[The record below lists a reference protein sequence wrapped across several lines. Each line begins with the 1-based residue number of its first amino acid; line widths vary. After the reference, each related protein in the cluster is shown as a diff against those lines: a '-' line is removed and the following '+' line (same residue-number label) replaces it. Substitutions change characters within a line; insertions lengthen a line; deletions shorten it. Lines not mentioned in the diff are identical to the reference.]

1 MKTRIISTLALLAGL
16 ILSGCSREE
25 MPDGGVAGEGN
36 RVVFT
41 LAGITPQNQTK
52 VTRAM
57 GDNESASTDA
67 LAATTEEKSVSS
79 LLAVAYEKQSSGEM
93 GLYNVF
99 DVNVTPDGCSF
110 DIAKEGRFDLYLVA
124 NANTELTSAIKSL
137 SVTSPVSEL
146 EELIVSQAPGTPS
159 PFLMTT
165 PAAVKVISYSG
176 EVADCGEVSLRR
188 LAVRIDLVNKA
199 DELTVNNVTFR
210 NRAIKSQLFAPNQM
224 ITESGAVQDTTYES
238 LNLVGNLSQPAEYKA
253 HIYSYENLSAQGDAT
268 IPTLEIE
275 YTYQGQPYTHQV
287 QFLDA
292 KDPSGMTPLALKR
305 NYLYRITIGRK
316 LEPEFNVEVMDWT
329 NEESLSV
336 DAIPFQGQMNAAL
349 AVNRFASANVATLDE
364 AQHAVTF
371 TTTSPNTTSYYT
383 AWNAQWAQSV
393 YYNAAD
399 KTYYRVPTKDEMYL
413 LFPDNANLIR
423 FDQAMDGTS
432 EVTETLP
439 DNLFGNTEVNG
450 GEGTSV
456 FKNGTASTV
465 STLATG
471 VDYPVVYAIRFKGTA
486 QYAAYRYE
494 IKNWDNTETGELEI
508 RIKALQEGSLWTIDE
523 VANEA
528 YWGDPSDGNT
538 DVDNQLI
545 YHIPAAGWKES
556 SENPLQGQGSGS
568 YLWTQIA
575 AEGSNAYEGGH
586 NTQSSGV
593 NSYAQAYVGTLRL
606 VKATDAEIM
615 PALNKALKVNM
626 FTAFNAQSV
635 DLSQKKITSF
645 FDQVVSTS
653 CPRDSYFTYA
663 QLKDA
668 GVTENGVLFDGPDGK
683 KYRLP
688 TVGEFALLEPLT
700 TEEPDRASVHR
711 EHDGM
716 YHPYWNENS
725 STNTFPY
732 VTMTV
737 PFTETIYLQN
747 GADNKPDKTH
757 PDDPAYTLKGE
768 SQLWI
773 GRQTEQVTY
782 PALSSYIYNVDV
794 VYALRFKGTN
804 QYAAYRW
811 ESCQVASEPLERYLS
826 IKIKALKQGDERTT
840 IETVADDSFWQDRF
854 IEFKMPASGYY
865 LDESIDLGVHTI
877 RHEGVDGYAW
887 SSSLSDYVES
897 EALRLGFSL
906 YTLSVARLPEDTY
919 FLPLRFVSAQE

>member
-1 MKTRIISTLALLAGL
+1 M
-16 ILSGCSREE
+16 
-25 MPDGGVAGEGN
+25 
-36 RVVFT
+36 
-41 LAGITPQNQTK
+41 
-52 VTRAM
+52 
-57 GDNESASTDA
+57 
-67 LAATTEEKSVSS
+67 
-79 LLAVAYEKQSSGEM
+79 
-93 GLYNVF
+93 
-99 DVNVTPDGCSF
+99 
-110 DIAKEGRFDLYLVA
+110 
-124 NANTELTSAIKSL
+124 

-371 TTTSPNTTSYYT
+371 TTTSPNTTSYYI

-439 DNLFGNTEVNG
+439 DNLFGSTEVNG

-545 YHIPAAGWKES
+545 YHIPATGWKES
-556 SENPLQGQGSGS
+556 SESPVQGQGTNS
-568 YLWTQIA
+568 YLWTSVKETDDQIYIGGHQLECA
-575 AEGSNAYEGGH
+575 HVVAHSIQSEGS
-586 NTQSSGV
+586 
-593 NSYAQAYVGTLRL
+593 LRL
-606 VKATDAEIM
+606 VKATDAEII

-626 FTAFNAQSV
+626 FTAFNAKEF
-635 DLSQKKITSF
+635 DLGSKTITSF
-645 FDQVVSTS
+645 YDKITVDLNECPISSYVSWT
-653 CPRDSYFTYA
+653 D
-663 QLKDA
+663 LKDNDA
-668 GVTENGVLFDGPDGK
+668 LTAEFTGPDDK
-683 KYRLP
+683 HYRLP
-688 TVGEFALLEPLT
+688 TQGELELLFPVYTEPS
-700 TEEPDRASVHR
+700 DRLVTPTLQ
-711 EHDGM
+711 GVF
-716 YHPYWNENS
+716 YLLWNNNVA
-725 STNTFPY
+725 TKDPY
-732 VTMTV
+732 VMVET
-737 PFTETIYLQN
+737 PFTETIYLKN
-747 GADNKPDKTH
+747 TPDHYADQSH
-757 PDDPAYTLKGE
+757 PEDAEYTLKGQ
-768 SQLWI
+768 SQLKEGAEI
-773 GRQTEQVTY
+773 DNVTY
-782 PALSSYIYNVDV
+782 PLSSS
-794 VYALRFKGTN
+794 YAYTLHTMYGIRFKGTN

-811 ESCQVASEPLERYLS
+811 EYTKMQDNSMERYLS
-826 IKIKALKQGDERTT
+826 VKIKALKQNDERTS
-840 IETVADDSFWQDRF
+840 IETVADDSFWQKDYL
-854 IEFKMPASGYY
+854 EFQFPATGYC
-865 LDESIDLGVHTI
+865 DPGSISTDQVHYGGV
-877 RHEGVDGYAW
+877 GGYCW
-887 SSSLSDYVES
+887 SS
-897 EALRLGFSL
+897 
-906 YTLSVARLPEDTY
+906 TLFKDNYHQFDRPYAHHVSIYLNSCHVYRSVINRC
-919 FLPLRFVSAQE
+919 FPLRFVSVQE